1 MTDMPTRR
9 FGLYVDQWGKSLAQ
23 VYEEFAMAD
32 ELGFDCAWLSD
43 HLDAPGTPLLE
54 SWTLLAAIAERTKHI
69 LIGNLVTSNTF
80 RHPQLL
86 LKEAVTVDHISNGR
100 LILGM
105 GTGWEP
111 DEHARYGIDFPAP
124 RERVERLEEAVTLMG
139 LMMSQDRTTFS
150 GRYYRVTDATL
161 EPSPI
166 QQPRIPILI
175 AAHRPRAIRVAAR
188 LADQWDS
195 YHEMDESPTAG
206 WAMPLHEQMA
216 ILDEECRA
224 AGRDPATI
232 RRSTWTTG
240 EPLESAEAY
249 REFAQRHLDL
259 GFTDISVLLPERPSA
274 AVLAEIARD
283 ILPGLRI
290 ATGTDGALSADA
302 GGLPAS

>member
-1 MTDMPTRR
+1 MTDVPAPTPR

-23 VYEEFAMAD
+23 VYEEFAMAE

-43 HLDAPGTPLLE
+43 HLVAPGTPLLE
-54 SWTLLAAIAERTKHI
+54 SWTLLAALAERTKRI
-69 LIGNLVTSNTF
+69 RIGNLVTSNTF

-100 LILGM
+100 LILGI

-111 DEHARYGIDFPAP
+111 DEHGRYGLEFPTGG
-124 RERVERLEEAVTLMG
+124 ERVDRLEESVTLMS
-139 LMMSQDRTTFS
+139 LLMSQDRTTFE

-161 EPSPI
+161 EPGPI

-188 LADQWDS
+188 HADQWDS
-195 YHEMDESPTAG
+195 YHQMDESPTAD
-206 WAMPLHEQMA
+206 WSMPLQEQMA
-216 ILDEECRA
+216 ILDAECGA
-224 AGRDPATI
+224 IGRNPATI

-240 EPLESAEAY
+240 EPLASADAF
-249 REFAQRHLDL
+249 RQFACAQLAI
-259 GFTDISVLLPERPSA
+259 GFTDVSVLLPERPDK

-283 ILPGLRI
+283 VLPELR
-290 ATGTDGALSADA
+290 A
-302 GGLPAS
+302 GMV